1 MKIFLKKRRGC
12 LQEATKAQMPAKLRG
27 ADSRVVND
35 VLRAAGD
42 LGADEFAKQLL
53 LGFLGIESGGRAK
66 ATFYNPD
73 MAKYAGQQL
82 ATFTKPRSGRYAGP
96 FAIIHGGGKRGKDGY
111 TSIERA
117 YKKYGYDP
125 TKFGDAYHQATVVL
139 RYIENK
145 RRKFGDNPTRIYLS
159 WNQGG
164 SGSAAIYRALK
175 NNPNLPVGSK
185 QFDAGLAKRMKANFS
200 HLSFKRHGISNKNQ
214 MTPRMFVSNY
224 ARHLGFVG
232 GAVTTPGAPGAP
244 RRAPGK
250 RYVIIAGNSHAGA
263 TFSKINNE
271 YKRLEKETGIDY
283 VIKRI
288 DKPQGHGGEIPA
300 QLAKIKKLGNEL
312 RAKGATVAAVIH
324 TGTNRYKSHAK
335 DLDEL
340 AKQYTSLTSNVT
352 FIGSPTSRSDFKGS
366 SKHVEWN
373 DWLKNN
379 LPKHGIKYIETAG
392 VTGDKDLIDDVHLSR
407 KGYSKMMSNAIP
419 AINFDSGVSS
429 SVAAAPRFAS
439 AGRSFAGGPG
449 ELSGGSFVHGISPI
463 EKFKFDVFYNNLL
476 TYFGADAIEKMLPA
490 HGKDYKFGREHQIAY
505 DELQKAKAASST
517 VDTRT
522 ASGPPG
528 AGAAADPAPV
538 EGKCP
543 EGSYPMPDGYCYE
556 DVESAEETEYRAL
569 PIERYMPWE
578 TRDPTKHGKVK
589 QLKDYSMRL
598 SESKKKQ
605 KIKIKVLT
613 RNQTI

>member
-1 MKIFLKKRRGC
+1 MKIFLKKRRKC
-12 LQEATKAQMPAKLRG
+12 LKEAVIAQMPAKLRR
-27 ADSRVVND
+27 ADPRVVND

-53 LGFLGIESGGRAK
+53 LGFLGIESGGSAK

-111 TSIERA
+111 TGIERA

-125 TKFGDAYHQATVVL
+125 TKFGDPYHQATVVL
-139 RYIENK
+139 RYIENR

-159 WNQGG
+159 WNQGPG
-164 SGSAAIYRALK
+164 GSAAIYRALK
-175 NNPNLPVGSK
+175 NNPNVPVGSE
-185 QFDAGLAKRMKANFS
+185 QFDPKLAKRMKRNFS

-224 ARHLGFVG
+224 ERHLGFVD
-232 GAVTTPGAPGAP
+232 GAAAESGATGALP
-244 RRAPGK
+244 AAAGK
-250 RYVIIAGNSHAGA
+250 RYVIIAGNSHAGN

-300 QLAKIKKLGNEL
+300 QLAKIKRLGNEL
-312 RAKGATVAAVIH
+312 RGKGANVVAIIH
-324 TGTNRYKSHAK
+324 TGTNRYESQAK
-335 DLDEL
+335 AFDAL
-340 AKQYTSLTSNVT
+340 AKEYTSLTDNVT
-352 FIGSPTSRSDFKGS
+352 FIGSPTSRSGFKGS
-366 SKHVEWN
+366 GDRAQWN
-373 DWLKNN
+373 NWLRSN
-379 LPKHGIKYIETAG
+379 LPRYGIKYVETAG
-392 VTGDKDLIDDVHLSR
+392 VTGDEDLIDNVHLSK
-407 KGYSKMMSNAIP
+407 KGYNKMMGAALP
-419 AINFDSGVSS
+419 AINFDSG
-429 SVAAAPRFAS
+429 
-439 AGRSFAGGPG
+439 
-449 ELSGGSFVHGISPI
+449 SGGARARMAGAPAFTRLPQPPDPTGGTFVHGISPI

-490 HGKDYKFGREHQIAY
+490 HGKDYKFGREHQKAY
-505 DELQKAKAASST
+505 SELQKAKAASST

-522 ASGPPG
+522 ASTDPPS
-528 AGAAADPAPV
+528 ATTTADPAPV

-569 PIERYMPWE
+569 PVERYEGWE
-578 TRDPTKHGKVK
+578 TKDPSKMGKIK
-589 QLKDYSMRL
+589 QLKDYSSRL
-598 SESKKKQ
+598 AESKTKQ